1 MNAHTPGPWKFTHL
15 GNNGSGVYEH
25 TESRGL
31 KISQT
36 LLGKT
41 EPEIYANARIIAAS
55 PELLEFA
62 KWAIWQLCGYSGTG
76 ETHWEQFK
84 EFRKGKDAIAKA
96 EGKQ

>member
-1 MNAHTPGPWKFTHL
+1 MNAHTPGPWIVA
-15 GNNGSGVYEH
+15 NGKHIIDCKGLELATLPNDDDWEDEH
-25 TESRGL
+25 A
-31 KISQT
+31 
-36 LLGKT
+36 
-41 EPEIYANARIIAAS
+41 ANARLIAAA
-55 PELLEFA
+55 PELLDFA